1 MLFYFSGLASL
12 ILSMT
17 WTFSFLSD
25 SVQDRIFVVPL
36 KVAFPLALP
45 LVEVSFANVVSGE
58 NQSG

>member
-1 MLFYFSGLASL
+1 MDFSC
-12 ILSMT
+12 
-17 WTFSFLSD
+17 LSD

-45 LVEVSFANVVSGE
+45 FVEVSFANVVSGE